1 MQYTF
6 GSIGVRIYSNDQATR
21 LDLNRLVE
29 SGKLAVDASGD
40 LDALA
45 SDVALG
51 RSLTLAELARADAVS
66 ADAALTHLHRVGA
79 HGAVI
84 VHMDQLDEACAALDG
99 SALEIL
105 VDPAPFDILF
115 ALNQALLRAGAM
127 QVAELSVE
135 DRLTLTRMADQI
147 AVMAQN
153 IDALVQR
160 GTGPGANV
168 AAPAIGFGNMAEDF
182 SGGLVDRSKPVP
194 PDPRLVRQTI
204 RNRRLRARF
213 FDAGLFAD
221 PAWDIL
227 LDLFAARIEGQ
238 QVSVSS
244 LCIAAAVPPT
254 TALRWV
260 RQLTDS
266 GLCHRV
272 EDSLDRRRAF
282 IVLGDA
288 SYLAMCR
295 YFAELRAQG
304 EVKAGGVSA

>member
-1 MQYTF
+1 MQHSF
-6 GSIGVRIYSNDQATR
+6 GSIGVRIYSNDPATR
-21 LDLNRLVE
+21 HDLISVVE
-29 SGKLAVDASGD
+29 AGHWAVQANDD
-40 LDALA
+40 LDALTSNA
-45 SDVALG
+45 APRG
-51 RSLTLAELARADAVS
+51 SLVLADLARADA
-66 ADAALTHLHRVGA
+66 ADGDAVLDLLCRDMA

-84 VHMDQLDEACAALDG
+84 VSMAQLDQACAALDG

-115 ALNQALLRAGAM
+115 TLNQSLLRAGAM
-127 QVAELSVE
+127 QVAELSAE

-147 AVMAQN
+147 SAMAGN
-153 IDALVQR
+153 IDALMQR
-160 GTGPGANV
+160 GSGHV
-168 AAPAIGFGNMAEDF
+168 AAPAIGFGNATEDF
-182 SGGLVDRSKPVP
+182 SSGLVDRAKPVP
-194 PDPRLVRQTI
+194 PDPRIVRQTI
-204 RNRRLRARF
+204 RNRRLRNRF

-238 QVSVSS
+238 HVSVSS

-266 GLCHRV
+266 GLCRRV
-272 EDSLDRRRAF
+272 EDSLDKRRAF
-282 IVLGDA
+282 IVLGDE

-304 EVKAGGVSA
+304 EVKASGVSA